1 MAADITD
8 KFSKIISGTTRP
20 VATTLSAQ
28 KLIGATT
35 ASLTAATGW
44 DTDTAVHGIMYRTDA
59 GTGAKVAG
67 SQIDWKATLSGTTLS
82 NFTVTAGT
90 DDTYAIGAT
99 VELAPT
105 AAWGDDLVTG
115 ILVEHNQDGTHD
127 EAIITSR
134 TEDTSPATGDLILTS
149 DASATNALKKVQI
162 GNITPYKSDK
172 SVLTTDSNPYKFSAY
187 LSSNTAIAS
196 ATQKIA
202 LGSEL
207 FDTNSNFDSTT
218 NYRYTAPVGGFYQID
233 AQAGIGTSGMGANE
247 SAVLALY
254 KNGSLLLRSEQVN
267 GSGDAFRLP
276 RPRLSGL
283 IQLSAS
289 DYLELYVIMGG
300 VYRDITGGSSITYFT
315 GYLVS
320 RT

>member
-1 MAADITD
+1 MAASDYFQ
-8 KFSKIISGTTRP
+8 KVGRGT
-20 VATTLSAQ
+20 ATTLSAPGYTIGNTSINVGSTANWGDETGVTFAIDEVDSDGVRVEGTYNVFRGVVSSATQ
-28 KLIGATT
+28 VSDLTYVGGDPNRDYTAGATT
-35 ASLTAATGW
+35 RVYVTVSS
-44 DTDTAVHGIMYRTDA
+44 YRENRVVD
-59 GTGAKVAG
+59 G
-67 SQIDWKATLSGTTLS
+67 L
-82 NFTVTAGT
+82 
-90 DDTYAIGAT
+90 
-99 VELAPT
+99 
-105 AAWGDDLVTG
+105 LVS
-115 ILVEHNQDGTHD
+115 HDQDGTLKAGAVD
-127 EAIITSR
+127 VAAVLASDVVETAKIKDLNVTTAKIADGAVT
-134 TEDTSPATGDLILTS
+134 PAKW
-149 DASATNALKKVQI
+149 A
-162 GNITPYKSDK
+162 
-172 SVLTTDSNPYKFSAY
+172 NPYKFSAY

-207 FDTNSNFDSTT
+207 FDTNSDFDSTT
-218 NYRYTAPVGGFYQID
+218 NYRYTAPVDGFYQID
-233 AQAGIGTSGMGANE
+233 AQAGIATSGMGTNE
-247 SAVLALY
+247 SAALALY